1 MMKRALI
8 LAASILAT
16 GPALADEPPV
26 VVELFTSQSC
36 YSCPPAEAFLG
47 ELAQRGDVLALEFH
61 VDYWDSLNYG
71 SAGRWKDVFS
81 SPESTERQRMYNVA
95 IRRQRAVYTPQMI
108 INGETEHV
116 GSQRRAIEQ
125 AIDRARVTAKH
136 RPADLKVTVGDKA
149 LTVTV
154 SAGVAG
160 EPAGIWLVKFL
171 ETHTTQVKGGENK
184 GKTLTNHHVVLEMRH
199 LGDWT
204 GQPLSLSI
212 DDLTLA
218 DGESCAVLL
227 QSERLEPILAA
238 APCPAPTS

>member
-1 MMKRALI
+1 MNRALI
-8 LAASILAT
+8 LAASILAS

-47 ELAQRGDVLALEFH
+47 ELAERRDVLALEFH

-81 SPESTERQRMYNVA
+81 SPEATERQRMYNVS

-116 GSQRRAIEQ
+116 GSKRRSIEK
-125 AIDRARVTAKH
+125 AIDRARVTSKH
-136 RPADLKVTVGDKA
+136 RPADLKVTADGDA
-149 LTVTV
+149 LTVDVTAGAAGAP
-154 SAGVAG
+154 AGV
-160 EPAGIWLVKFL
+160 WFVKFL
-171 ETHTTQVKGGENK
+171 EAHTTQVKGGENK

-204 GQPLSLSI
+204 GQPLSLSVT
-212 DDLTLA
+212 DVTLA
-218 DGESCAVLL
+218 DGESCAVLI
-227 QSERLEPILAA
+227 QTERLEPILAA
-238 APCPAPTS
+238 SYCPAPTS